1 MNLTLESVEVCSTWK
16 VVDTAKCE
24 IDATKKCL
32 GYRHWRVL
40 KLLTLKSVE
49 VCGRLTL
56 HYKVKECDPGG
67 EFANGRGIGVRA
79 RPNLGGRH
87 LFARKKF
94 SLPEFWA
101 FFAQKISRL
110 GGAETLFARTFC
122 LKIVYLLHK
131 FWQFCPK
138 NFFLGGLPPPPPPWL
153 VRLWAEEQVSPTLT
167 KVRSIAGCGHQ
178 GLCHNDSLIG
188 GSPAQ

>member
-1 MNLTLESVEVCSTWK
+1 M
-16 VVDTAKCE
+16 
-24 IDATKKCL
+24 IDVGCA
-32 GYRHWRVL
+32 
-40 KLLTLKSVE
+40 
-49 VCGRLTL
+49 
-56 HYKVKECDPGG
+56 
-67 EFANGRGIGVRA
+67 AGIGVRA

-122 LKIVYLLHK
+122 PKIVYLLHK

-138 NFFLGGLPPPPPPWL
+138 IFFLGGLPPPPPAPL
-153 VRLWAEEQVSPTLT
+153 ARTLMAAGAESIDKKYQSSPL
-167 KVRSIAGCGHQ
+167 RY
-178 GLCHNDSLIG
+178 LMMMMMMM
-188 GSPAQ
+188 